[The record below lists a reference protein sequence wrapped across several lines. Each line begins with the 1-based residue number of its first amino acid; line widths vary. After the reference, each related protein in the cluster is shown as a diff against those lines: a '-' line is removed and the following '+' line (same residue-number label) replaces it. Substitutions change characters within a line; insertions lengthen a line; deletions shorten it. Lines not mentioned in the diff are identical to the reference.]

1 MIISIFLPMT
11 VAGKEAKVTFDYES
25 QDQDE
30 LTLKLG
36 DIVHV
41 LGEEEPGWW
50 RGQVGGKTGVF
61 PSNFVEII
69 TDNNVAKPKDTPLDT
84 ARKLSGL
91 LPNGLEYMYTVVH
104 VCAVLKLTNRKWFSV
119 VCTRCCRL

>member
-61 PSNFVEII
+61 PSEKYRFIYLNQETRFNTQYLSETIS
-69 TDNNVAKPKDTPLDT
+69 NNQKNS
-84 ARKLSGL
+84 ARLKKHVIL
-91 LPNGLEYMYTVVH
+91 LYPCVP
-104 VCAVLKLTNRKWFSV
+104 
-119 VCTRCCRL
+119 